1 MTDLEPV
8 SVPPLRDPALR
19 AVCADAL
26 VERARDAAHR
36 SDFETLTDCVAE
48 VAARSRRRPVRRAIE
63 AAAESGAEPLPWL
76 DRAREAARAVTRST
90 RGTHHLYV
98 ALVDGYARG
107 GRFGVYVGES
117 RYRPENRFAQH
128 RAGLRAARTAG
139 RMVALL
145 PSLTAHLNPLSRA
158 EAKALER
165 ELADALRAA
174 GLRVSGGH

>member
-1 MTDLEPV
+1 
-8 SVPPLRDPALR
+8 
-19 AVCADAL
+19 
-26 VERARDAAHR
+26 
-36 SDFETLTDCVAE
+36 
-48 VAARSRRRPVRRAIE
+48 
-63 AAAESGAEPLPWL
+63 
-76 DRAREAARAVTRST
+76 
-90 RGTHHLYV
+90 
-98 ALVDGYARG
+98 
-107 GRFGVYVGES
+107 VYVGES

-165 ELADALRAA
+165 TLADALRAA